1 MRSWRRRSTR
11 YVAVWDVDCVTE
23 RGSAALDA
31 VFAIAFVLF
40 LTLGAIEVA
49 WGLYGR
55 NVVMSSAHEGARAA
69 LELGRT
75 PSDAA
80 AIATHTIKQSAGG
93 LVDDLDVVVSN
104 ETLRGR
110 SLVRVEIKAVLAP
123 WGPVPMPIPIK
134 TAATVSRSS
143 IPERS

>member
-1 MRSWRRRSTR
+1 M
-11 YVAVWDVDCVTE
+11 TE

-40 LTLGAIEVA
+40 LSLGAIEVA
-49 WGLYGR
+49 WALYGR

-75 PSDAA
+75 SSDAS

-93 LVDDLDVVVSN
+93 LVDDLDVGVS
-104 ETLRGR
+104 TQTIAGR
-110 SLVRVEIKAVLAP
+110 SLVRVEVRAVLAP
-123 WGPVPMPIPIK
+123 WGPVPMPIPVK
-134 TAATVSRSS
+134 TAATVSRTA